1 MLAFANS
8 TKILGNF
15 NSTNHSMKLFFFD
28 TNVPSRL
35 FASLSDR
42 MKFYFQKNKIMY
54 FNHMFGVSKDSFS

>member
-28 TNVPSRL
+28 TNVQSRL
-35 FASLSDR
+35 FASVSDR
-42 MKFYFQKNKIMY
+42 MKFYF
-54 FNHMFGVSKDSFS
+54 